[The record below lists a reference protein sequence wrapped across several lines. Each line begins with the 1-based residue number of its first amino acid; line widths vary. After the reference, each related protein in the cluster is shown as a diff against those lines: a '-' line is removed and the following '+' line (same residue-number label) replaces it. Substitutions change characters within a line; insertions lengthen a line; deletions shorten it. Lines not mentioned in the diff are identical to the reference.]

1 MPFCPDCRYEYT
13 AGVTVCPD
21 CDTPL
26 VEVLPEE
33 SDGPESTEKVRE
45 WQLLYFATSRP
56 AAEFLKETLLASGV
70 DTVIKYRGRFFG
82 RGVSYG
88 LGAIADA
95 ADAEVWVNK
104 EHFAKAGE
112 IREQTVGD
120 DDTLHGFSPGDK

>member
-1 MPFCPDCRYEYT
+1 MPFCPSCRYEYI
-13 AGVTVCPD
+13 AEVTVCPD
-21 CDTPL
+21 CGRPL
-26 VEVLPEE
+26 VAILPEIDAGSGE
-33 SDGPESTEKVRE
+33 ADKKRE
-45 WQLLYFATSRP
+45 WKLLYYATSRP

-70 DTVIKYRGRFFG
+70 EVVVKYRGRFFG

-104 EHFAKAGE
+104 EQFARAEE

-120 DDTLHGFSPGDK
+120 EDTRHGFLPEQ